1 MANLITH
8 SLSYAKEGAVEPFL
22 KPLFVDNDIRQAI
35 TILQDVKTSMK
46 LDYVS
51 TLKKITKAYAKGS
64 GFTPST
70 GVTVTQRTLTVGG
83 VKAEVHQDARVF
95 LNWVKQE
102 ALRKGVD
109 IHKIDGTIFEQL
121 IMSVWT
127 TALARDLNSQIF
139 FNDPKK
145 ETITSGAPTGTLDV
159 NYAITDY
166 KGFWTLFLDDVRS
179 GDFPAGQVVD
189 LNTSTYQTTVAV
201 KGKKTLTLTGTS
213 GTANVTINGRVYLA
227 TFTTDLT
234 TSAANFVTSH
244 AATILALFG
253 NVVVTSSGADIIIE
267 AGIPGMNVTASIAN
281 VSGNLSGSVAA
292 TTAYVQNTTLKTDA
306 AKAAFKAAYAVLPN
320 VARGMKADL
329 RIVCTQTVYDNYM
342 ETLETASGI
351 PQAYMMMI
359 DGVER
364 LSFRGIPLIPRAQW
378 DENIDE
384 DFDSVRPHRFMIT
397 TLDNLVFG
405 TDGTGDTANF
415 ETWYNTD
422 EQENRMR
429 CEYLGGTQYRH
440 PDFTVLAY

>member
-22 KPLFVDNDIRQAI
+22 KPMFVDNDIRQAI
-35 TILQDVKTSMK
+35 TILQDVKTSIK

-64 GFTPST
+64 SFAAST
-70 GVTVTQRTLTVGG
+70 GVTITQRTLTVGG
-83 VKAEVHQDARVF
+83 VKAEVHQDGRVF

-109 IHKIDGTIFEQL
+109 IHKIDGTMFESL

-127 TALARDLNSQIF
+127 AALSRDLNSQIF
-139 FNDPKK
+139 FNDPTK
-145 ETITSGAPTGTLDV
+145 ETITNGAPTGTLDA
-159 NYAITDY
+159 NYAISDY

-179 GDFPAGQVVD
+179 GDFPSGQVLD

-201 KGKKTLTLTGTS
+201 KGKKTLTLSGTS
-213 GTANVTINGRVYLA
+213 GTANVTINGRTFLA
-227 TFTTDLT
+227 TFSSSLT
-234 TSAANFVTSH
+234 QTATNFVNDH
-244 AATILALFG
+244 AASIAAFFG
-253 NVVVTSSGADIIIE
+253 NAVVTSSGADIIVE
-267 AGIPGMNVTASIAN
+267 AGIPGMNVTTSIAN
-281 VSGNLSGSVAA
+281 VSGNLNGSVAN
-292 TTAYVQNTTLKTDA
+292 TTAYVQNTTLKADA
-306 AKAAFKAAYAVLPN
+306 AKTAFKNAYAILPN

-342 ETLETASGI
+342 ESLETATGI
-351 PQAYMMMI
+351 PQAYIMMI

-364 LSFRGIPLIPRAQW
+364 LTFRGIPLVPRAQW

-384 DFDSVRPHRFMIT
+384 DFNSVRPHRFMIT

-405 TDGTGDTANF
+405 TDGTGDTAMF